1 MATELLLKD
10 EVYRIVGA
18 AMAVHNE
25 LKHGFAESVYQEAME
40 LELGW
45 RDIPF
50 NRQVPLQIA
59 YKGIQL
65 KKEFVA
71 DLVCFG
77 QVIVEL
83 KAQRRI
89 EGYEEAQLINYLRA
103 TGIRVGIL
111 INFGSP
117 GELEWQRYVV

>member
-1 MATELLLKD
+1 MAAELLLKE
-10 EVYRIVGA
+10 EVFRIIGA

-40 LELGW
+40 LELAW
-45 RDIPF
+45 RGIPF
-50 NRQVPLQIA
+50 QTQVPLQIA
-59 YKGIQL
+59 YRGVPL

-89 EGYEEAQLINYLRA
+89 EGYEEAQVINYLRA

-111 INFGSP
+111 INFGNP
-117 GELEWQRYVV
+117 GELEWRRYVV